1 MFKRNTIHF
10 SYFFG
15 IALKETYLTHDFRKD
30 NMPKTPNIDVSLFP
44 LSLFLLNPNVTS
56 LYFINSTAFDLINGL
71 AIEEWN
77 DAINYDLY
85 YSNCHPTYC
94 FYTISTNSHIPT
106 IVTTIIGLV
115 GGLSFILRLSIL
127 PLTKTFRRYR
137 RSSIENVRV
146 SSQGQ

>member
-1 MFKRNTIHF
+1 
-10 SYFFG
+10 
-15 IALKETYLTHDFRKD
+15 
-30 NMPKTPNIDVSLFP
+30 MPKIPNIDVSLLP

-56 LYFINSTAFDLINGL
+56 RYFINSTAFDLINGL

-85 YSNCHPTYC
+85 YSNCHPVYC
-94 FYTISTNSHIPT
+94 FYTVSTNSHIPT
-106 IVTTIIGLV
+106 IVTTVIGLA